1 MHCKTAFFLALIFLA
16 LFGAASGSTYG
27 LCDSSS
33 LDGNSGVLECSIT
46 EQKYAFTQQDI
57 DNFWEQLSNDANFSG
72 GKVKQVNWNL
82 TGAVIQVGGS
92 VQFIEPLGVSL
103 PWDLNMSGDI
113 NITYDVNHINPKG
126 TTQTAIK
133 KSIGSMQEH
142 EISFKAAGGRRT
154 VRNIFMRNPR
164 NYSVYISGSTV
175 KRMQID
181 IDGNIDLS
189 NSFIENAGTI
199 KAKNIIL
206 DDKSFI
212 KNVERI
218 EAESLTV
225 KDASYITLIGKPG
238 ADAIVLTGSGTSL
251 LLSGNGY
258 IKDMLGGIAAE
269 SDIMLEQGS
278 EIITQ
283 RLMKEETIESIRAR
297 NLTVRDASRI
307 VGLGGP
313 SAGIL
318 LSGALS
324 IDINGMIIGRGDN
337 RPQNV
342 EADSIE
348 IKGQSILQN
357 FSSEIRVTGKQK
369 FDVNG
374 GSEIKGFSGKIE
386 SCAPIRLD
394 GNGTRIIFD
403 KGAQRAIKAPKVDL
417 NNGAAIEC
425 QGIPGCDYNFSAQI
439 CGIPPTARLGIKGSE
454 SGIAP
459 FAVEFNGACESKSGP
474 VGCLINFGDG
484 SRPEEFKGSATHTYT
499 KAGLF
504 RAILTA
510 TGANGEKALAFRQ
523 IKAADSNG
531 TIPGTNEVFV
541 GMSVSTEDVAKGGGI
556 DLTVD
561 MRSDLNSFLLEN
573 DLGLPPATAIP
584 ASFPAQ
590 FGPFTVGEEVSEG
603 THSFTVSGATKN
615 GQQFRKSISFNVS
628 PGSQVL
634 PPEEPAF
641 SLPLELFALVGII
654 MIEMIVILALLLKRK
669 KAWPAAAQQKP
680 QPTQQPWQRQWQPQM
695 PVEQK
700 PGQQQQPAQ
709 KPDEQQPAPAK
720 PKGQQPPAAPPSSG
734 TKGGE
739 ELPPW
744 LKETEEEE

>member
-16 LFGAASGSTYG
+16 LPGVASGSTYG

-33 LDGNSGVLECSIT
+33 LDSNTGTLECNIT
-46 EQKYAFTQQDI
+46 QQKYAFTQQDI
-57 DNFWEQLSNDANFSG
+57 DNFWQLLSQDANFSG

-92 VQFIEPLGVSL
+92 VQFVEPLGVSL
-103 PWDLNMSGDI
+103 PWDLNMNGDV

-133 KSIGSMQEH
+133 KSIGGMQEH

-154 VRNIFMRNPR
+154 VRNIFMRNPK
-164 NYSVYISGSTV
+164 NYSVYISGSTI
-175 KRMQID
+175 KRMQIE

-212 KNVERI
+212 KNAEKI
-218 EAESLTV
+218 EAESLAV
-225 KDASYITLIGKPG
+225 KDASYITLVGKPG
-238 ADAIVLTGSGTSL
+238 ADAIVLTGGGTSL

-258 IKDMLGGIAAE
+258 IKDLLGGIAAE

-283 RLMKEETIESIRAR
+283 RLMKEETIERISAR
-297 NLTVRDASRI
+297 NLTVRDSSRI

-313 SAGIL
+313 SGGIL
-318 LSGALS
+318 LAGALS
-324 IDINGMIIGRGDN
+324 IDINSTIIGRGDN
-337 RPQNV
+337 RPQSV

-348 IKGQSILQN
+348 INGQSILQN

-386 SCAPIRLD
+386 SCAPIMLD
-394 GNGTRIIFD
+394 GNGTRIVFD
-403 KGAQRAIKAPKVDL
+403 AGAQRVIKAPKIDV

-454 SGIAP
+454 SGIMP
-459 FAVEFNGACESKSGP
+459 FAAEFNGACESKSGQ
-474 VGCLINFGDG
+474 VGCSINFGDG
-484 SRPEEFKGSATHTYT
+484 SQPEEFRESTAHTYT

-504 RAILTA
+504 KAILTA
-510 TGANGEKALAFRQ
+510 TGANGEKATAFRQ
-523 IKAADSNG
+523 IKVADGNG

-541 GMSVSTEDVAKGGGI
+541 GMTVSTEDVGKGDGI
-556 DLTVD
+556 SLIVSMGADV
-561 MRSDLNSFLLEN
+561 NSFLLEN

-590 FGPFTVGEEVSEG
+590 FGPFTVGEGVSEG

-628 PGSQVL
+628 SGEPIL

-641 SLPLELFALVGII
+641 SLPLELLALIGII
-654 MIEMIVILALLLKRK
+654 MLEMIVILVLLLKRK
-669 KAWPAAAQQKP
+669 KAWPAAVQQKP
-680 QPTQQPWQRQWQPQM
+680 QPMQQPWQRRWQPQM

-700 PGQQQQPAQ
+700 PAQQ
-709 KPDEQQPAPAK
+709 EPAPAK
-720 PKGQQPPAAPPSSG
+720 PAEQEPPKPKGRQPPAAPPSSG

-744 LKETEEEE
+744 LKETTDEEE